1 MDYEIARSLSDT
13 AIIARSREAIVDVRT
28 IIANS
33 TDTITEAK
41 HLMRVFTDKPDFYQ
55 ARMMRKLREET
66 HARHRIASASV

>member
-1 MDYEIARSLSDT
+1 VDYEIARSLSDT

-41 HLMRVFTDKPDFYQ
+41 HLMRVFTDNLISIKQ
-55 ARMMRKLREET
+55 G
-66 HARHRIASASV
+66 